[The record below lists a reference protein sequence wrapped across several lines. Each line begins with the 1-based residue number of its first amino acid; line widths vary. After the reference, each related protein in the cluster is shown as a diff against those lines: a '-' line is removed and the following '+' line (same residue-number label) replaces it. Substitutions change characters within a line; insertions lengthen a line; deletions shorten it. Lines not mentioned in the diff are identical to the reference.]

1 MYDGMMGDLKG
12 KLNALPDGCVP
23 TVEGLVF
30 SGFDQSPR
38 KKAYSVQLTL
48 DTPVRVPSNPSIT
61 LCAHDSPVSS
71 TRLLRMVVVIL
82 RSGHDTWTTLE
93 PEYNTYCNNID
104 VIVEE
109 RDKFIAGVN
118 SIMDSYATLAPAL
131 KVWPPLW
138 DLLPEETKG
147 KHKEIV
153 ERKKPATAAEISA
166 DLGAMTGVVV
176 ADKLT
181 GGTK

>member
-23 TVEGLVF
+23 TVKGLVF

-38 KKAYSVQLTL
+38 EKACSVQLTL

-71 TRLLRMVVVIL
+71 ITYGWCVIL

-93 PEYNTYCNNID
+93 PEYNTYCDNIA
-104 VIVEE
+104 VIAEE
-109 RDKFIAGVN
+109 RDKFVVGVC
-118 SIMDSYATLAPAL
+118 SIMDNYVTLAPAL